1 MTGTSTNHCINLICF
16 QYEHIKTCKKNKLLL
31 LFLTNTVVTISLCC
45 MTLHKAEEV
54 LSYIESEPSNPRVKT
69 MDSLSN

>member
-1 MTGTSTNHCINLICF
+1 
-16 QYEHIKTCKKNKLLL
+16 
-31 LFLTNTVVTISLCC
+31 

-69 MDSLSN
+69 MDSLSNLGFNQKIGLF